1 MDLKIMKLHTTALAI
16 AAALTVPGI
25 AFAANTINFSGEVTD
40 QTCSA
45 VVDGNTDPTVILDSV
60 PASALNGTV
69 GMTTGETSFTLQL
82 TGCAAPS
89 GSDEHFTTLFQATN
103 ATASGNLTNT
113 ATSGAT
119 GVALQ
124 LLDGPSGTPVN
135 LAGGAAVEVGDIVL
149 TSGQTSAS
157 HDYAVQYISEATTVT
172 PGPVLGSVTYTLRY
186 E

>member
-1 MDLKIMKLHTTALAI
+1 MEMKLHATALAV
-16 AAALTVPGI
+16 AATFAVPGL

-60 PASALNGTV
+60 PVSALNGSV
-69 GMTTGETSFTLQL
+69 GQTTGETSFTLQL

-89 GSDEHFTTLFQATN
+89 GADEHFTTLFQATN

-124 LLDGPSGTPVN
+124 LLDGPAGNPVN
-135 LAGGAAVEVGDIVL
+135 LAGGAAVAAGDIVL
-149 TSGQTSAS
+149 ADGETSAS
-157 HDYAVQYISEATTVT
+157 YDYAVQYISEATTVT

>member
-1 MDLKIMKLHTTALAI
+1 MKLR
-16 AAALTVPGI
+16 AAAFAVPGL

-60 PASALNGTV
+60 PVSALNGTV
-69 GMTTGETSFTLQL
+69 GQTAGETSFTLHL

-89 GSDEHFTTLFQATN
+89 GDEHFTTLFQATN
-103 ATASGNLTNT
+103 ATSAGNLTNT
-113 ATSGAT
+113 AASGAT

-124 LLDGPSGTPVN
+124 LLDAPAGTPVN
-135 LAGGAAVEVGDIVL
+135 LAGGAAVEAGDIVL
-149 TSGQTSAS
+149 ADGQTSTS
-157 HDYAVQYISEATTVT
+157 YDYAVQYVSEDATVP

>member
-1 MDLKIMKLHTTALAI
+1 MKLRATALAV
-16 AAALTVPGI
+16 AATLAVPGF

-60 PASALNGTV
+60 PVSALNGTV
-69 GMTTGETSFTLQL
+69 GQTAGETSFTLQL

-89 GSDEHFTTLFQATN
+89 GAAEHFTTLFQATN
-103 ATASGNLTNT
+103 ATTSGNLTNT
-113 ATSGAT
+113 AASGAT

-124 LLDGPSGTPVN
+124 LLDGPAGAPVN
-135 LAGGAAVEVGDIVL
+135 LAGGAAVAAGDIVL
-149 TSGQTSAS
+149 ADGETSAS
-157 HDYAVQYISEATTVT
+157 YDYAVQYISEATTVT

>member
-1 MDLKIMKLHTTALAI
+1 MKLHATALAV
-16 AAALTVPGI
+16 AAAFAVPGF

-60 PASALNGTV
+60 PVSALSGTV
-69 GMTTGETSFTLQL
+69 GKTTGETSFTLQL

-89 GSDEHFTTLFQATN
+89 GAAEHFTTLFQATN

-113 ATSGAT
+113 AAGTGAD

-124 LLDGPSGTPVN
+124 LLNGPAGTPVN
-135 LAGGAAVEVGDIVL
+135 LAGGAAVEAGDIVL
-149 TSGQTSAS
+149 ADGQTSAS
-157 HDYAVQYISEATTVT
+157 YDYAVQYISEKTVVT

>member
-1 MDLKIMKLHTTALAI
+1 MKLHATALAV
-16 AAALTVPGI
+16 AAAFAVPGL

-45 VVDGNTDPTVILDSV
+45 VVDGNTDPTVVLDSV
-60 PASALNGTV
+60 PTTALSGVGTV
-69 GMTTGETSFTLQL
+69 AGETSFTLQL

-89 GSDEHFTTLFQATN
+89 GTDEHFSTLFQATN
-103 ATASGNLTNT
+103 ATSTGNLTNT
-113 ATSGAT
+113 ASGGAQ

-124 LLDGPSGTPVN
+124 LLDGPGGSAVN
-135 LAGGAAVEVGDIVL
+135 LAGGAAVAAGDIVL
-149 TSGQTSAS
+149 ADGQTSTS
-157 HDYAVQYISEATTVT
+157 YDYAVQYVAEEATVT

>member
-1 MDLKIMKLHTTALAI
+1 MKLHTTALAI
-16 AAALTVPGI
+16 AATLTVPGI

-60 PASALNGTV
+60 PVSALNGTV

-82 TGCAAPS
+82 TGCAAAS
-89 GSDEHFTTLFQATN
+89 SDEHFTTLFQATN
-103 ATASGNLTNT
+103 ATTSGNLTNT
-113 ATSGAT
+113 AVSGAT

-124 LLDGPSGTPVN
+124 LLDGPAGTPVN

-157 HDYAVQYISEATTVT
+157 YDYAVQYISEDTTVT
-172 PGPVLGSVTYTLRY
+172 PGPVLGSATYTLRY

>member
-1 MDLKIMKLHTTALAI
+1 MELKRMKLRATALAV
-16 AAALTVPGI
+16 AATLAVPGF

-60 PASALNGTV
+60 PVGTLNGSV
-69 GMTTGETSFTLQL
+69 GKKAGETSFTLQL
-82 TGCAAPS
+82 TGCTTS
-89 GSDEHFTTLFQATN
+89 GADEHFTTLFQATN

-113 ATSGAT
+113 AVDGAE

-124 LLDGPSGTPVN
+124 LLDGPTGAPVN
-135 LAGGAAVEVGDIVL
+135 LAGGAAVAAGDIVL
-149 TSGQTSAS
+149 TDGDTSAS
-157 HDYAVQYISEATTVT
+157 YEYAVQYISEDASVT